1 MIYPR
6 ILLINV
12 LSNAVAGLLVL
23 AGVWTFGGA
32 EFERLTAWI
41 WQGAAILV
49 GGITIQAVI
58 HMRWLQAEELLAMPG
73 RVAEDR
79 WLSRSLRHLL
89 YFPFRSVFLALFL
102 WLVLGAVAAWL
113 WGRETATGAGIGLSV
128 YVMMLAIGG
137 CAALIQN
144 FLYRG
149 QIYPAVESFME
160 RLPDGGQRWVRS
172 RTLPF
177 TLRAKLLIQGLFS
190 LTIVFLV
197 MTASGYAIEY
207 RTLRERK
214 AEHQALMLRQLG
226 TVWDRAQAQRDPGY
240 AAELLGTFGRVLQG
254 GVALVDRSGGRRHV
268 WMPPEANELGRWLDY
283 RLQGSNRQTPYVLAT
298 SVRMG
303 DLTIAAASRWDD
315 LGGPLGGFVA
325 TFGMAML
332 TAWGLI
338 LAVAALAAREFSRS
352 VRRVERWAEA
362 LGAGALEAA
371 PRVPED
377 DELADLTIRLETMRS
392 RLHGLL
398 GQLERGTVG
407 TRSLSGRVQEH
418 AMLLRQTT
426 EEDVK
431 LVGLVGALLG
441 RLENTLR
448 DHQKA
453 AGVLAQAAEDTVSG
467 SAEMSMILKEMESS
481 GLRLRE
487 SVAGYGGAL
496 EAVQHHVAAAREHLR
511 IFLRGIDEGRR
522 GLVRLE
528 DTLDALV
535 ESISRARLV
544 VVRVGDQNI
553 DTADV
558 LQRAFL
564 EVTQLQESMLDSAR
578 MIEHLY
584 ATMAELEQVARGI
597 HDVAEDT
604 KLLSLNA
611 AIRSV
616 KAHDDGLSFAVISR
630 TIQGLAVATQEAVGT
645 LVDEIRQLMMQSGAL
660 DHHVGELIRNLRAAV
675 GEAGEGAATWRQA
688 RSSLQDLRI
697 LVDRFDLFVQELRNL
712 RDNVRTRQTAVDA
725 QAQIVA
731 RILGNLAA
739 GLDQRRQQLDEVDVR
754 AGQIRDFGAHQ
765 VQKGRHVSD
774 QIEQVREM
782 STHVHGFVVEQ
793 LRNLRELEQQFGG
806 LQDGMT
812 LHAHE
817 AREISEHLQGL
828 ERAIRRFQEAFSRF
842 RLQRS
847 VS

>member
-12 LSNAVAGLLVL
+12 LSHTVAGLLVL
-23 AGVWTFGGA
+23 AGIWTFGGA
-32 EFERLTAWI
+32 DPDRLASWV
-41 WQGAAILV
+41 WQGAAVLV
-49 GGITIQAVI
+49 AGVTVQAVV
-58 HMRWLQAEELLAMPG
+58 HMRWLQAEELLRMPG
-73 RVAEDR
+73 RIAEDR
-79 WLSRSLRHLL
+79 WLDRSLRDLL
-89 YFPFRSVFLALFL
+89 YFPFRSVFLAITVWLIFGAIAALL
-102 WLVLGAVAAWL
+102 WS
-113 WGRETATGAGIGLSV
+113 RETASGPGIGLAV
-128 YVMMLAIGG
+128 YTLILSIGA
-137 CAALIQN
+137 CTALIQN
-144 FLYRG
+144 YLYRG
-149 QIYPAVESFME
+149 RIYPEIEAFIE
-160 RLPDGGQRWVRS
+160 RLPDGGQRWVRA

-177 TLRAKLLIQGLFS
+177 TVRAKLLLQGLFS
-190 LTIVFLV
+190 LTIVFMV
-197 MTASGYAIEY
+197 MTAAGYAIEY
-207 RTLRERK
+207 NTLRERQTN
-214 AEHQALMLRQLG
+214 HQTLMLRQLG
-226 TVWDRAQAQRDPGY
+226 AVWDRSQAQRDPHY
-240 AAELLGTFGRVLQG
+240 SAELLGTFGRVLQG
-254 GVALVDRSGGRRHV
+254 GVTVLDRAGGRRYV
-268 WMPPEANELGRWLDY
+268 WLPPESAAIGHWLDS
-283 RLQGSNRQTPYVLAT
+283 RVRGVDRRSSTVLGTA
-298 SVRMG
+298 VRVG
-303 DLTIAAASRWDD
+303 DLTIASATAWDD

-325 TFGMAML
+325 TFGLAML
-332 TAWGLI
+332 LAWGLI
-338 LAVAALAAREFSRS
+338 LGIAALASREFSRS

-377 DELADLTIRLETMRS
+377 DELADLTIRLETMRG
-392 RLHGLL
+392 RLHSLL
-398 GQLERGTVG
+398 GGLERGTAG

-431 LVGLVGALLG
+431 LVGLVGALLN
-441 RLENTLR
+441 RLEHTLR

-453 AGVLAQAAEDTVSG
+453 AGTLAQAAEDTVSG
-467 SAEMSMILKEMESS
+467 SAEMSMILKEMERS

-487 SVAGYGGAL
+487 TVAGYGGAL
-496 EAVQHHVAAAREHLR
+496 ETVQHHVAAAREHLR
-511 IFLRGIDEGRR
+511 IFTRGIDEGRR
-522 GLVRLE
+522 GLTRLE

-544 VVRVGDQNI
+544 VVRVGDQNS

-558 LQRAFL
+558 LQRAYL
-564 EVTQLQESMLDSAR
+564 EVVRLQDSILDSAR

-584 ATMAELEQVARGI
+584 ATMAELEQVARSI

-645 LVDEIRQLMMQSGAL
+645 LVDEIRQLMMQSGSL
-660 DHHVGELIRNLRAAV
+660 DHHIGELIRNLRAAV

-688 RSSLQDLRI
+688 RVSLQDLRI
-697 LVDRFDLFVQELRNL
+697 LVDRFDLFVQELRTL
-712 RDNVRTRQTAVDA
+712 RDNVRTRQAAVDA
-725 QAQIVA
+725 QSQVVS
-731 RILGNLAA
+731 RILGNLAT
-739 GLDQRRQQLDEVDVR
+739 GLEQRRQQLEEVDVR
-754 AGQIRDFGAHQ
+754 AGQIRDFGVHQ

-782 STHVHGFVVEQ
+782 SAHVHGFVVEQ

-812 LHAHE
+812 IHVGE

-842 RLQRS
+842 SLQKA